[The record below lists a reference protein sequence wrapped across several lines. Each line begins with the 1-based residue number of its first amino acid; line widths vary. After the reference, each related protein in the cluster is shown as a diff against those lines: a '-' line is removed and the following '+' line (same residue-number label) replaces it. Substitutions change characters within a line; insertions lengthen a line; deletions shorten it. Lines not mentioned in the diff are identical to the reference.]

1 MDALEGP
8 NLVLNPYPDL
18 YLFLI
23 VTELTQG
30 NINTIH
36 PIGVV
41 PVESKTLFVGQEIQ
55 TSHTRALLVGQ
66 ETQMIHSK
74 SLG

>member
-8 NLVLNPYPDL
+8 NLVLNPHPDL

-41 PVESKTLFVGQEIQ
+41 PVELKVLFV
-55 TSHTRALLVGQ
+55 V
-66 ETQMIHSK
+66 
-74 SLG
+74 